1 MDLLA
6 GWSDFVS
13 DEEERDAEYAEPE
26 LNQKIYDLYQE
37 AGQIIPERVSDSV
50 SDEQL
55 AFICKKIVAIIKEG
69 E

>member
-37 AGQIIPERVSDSV
+37 AGQIIPERASDSV

-55 AFICKKIVAIIKEG
+55 AFV
-69 E
+69 